1 MRTYYALIFEYIT
14 SLLQSFDQK
23 YIICVNSINLLKNV
37 FYTLSNVF
45 IVELVLTTTTHTIH
59 QLYEYLPELLNQ
71 NKRITKKRDVA
82 KHVIYS
88 SVIIFKIKKDK

>member
-1 MRTYYALIFEYIT
+1 MRTYYALIFEDIT
-14 SLLQSFDQK
+14 SLLHSFDQK
-23 YIICVNSINLLKNV
+23 YTICVNSINLLKNV

-45 IVELVLTTTTHTIH
+45 IVELVLTTDTIH
-59 QLYEYLPELLNQ
+59 RLYEYLPELLNQ